1 MDSLQGQLL
10 IAEPRLPDSSFFRT
24 VVVMIQHSDQGAT
37 GLILN
42 RPGNVSLSDIWDD
55 VSDSPLA
62 RDKPIHIGGPVEGP
76 LTALHDRM
84 DLAEQTVIEGVYLSM
99 SRHNLDELLASEHGE
114 LCVFSGYSGW
124 APGQLENELSVGGWL
139 LLEAQPE
146 HVFGNPDN
154 LYKSL
159 CEEVGRTI
167 LFGDA
172 TGDQPV
178 DPGLN

>member
-10 IAEPRLPDSSFFRT
+10 IAEPRLPDSSFFRS
-24 VVVMIQHSDQGAT
+24 VVIMIQHSDDGAS

-42 RPGNVSLSDIWDD
+42 RPGNVSLSDIWQD

-76 LTALHDRM
+76 LTALHNRM

-99 SRHNLDELLASEHGE
+99 SRDSLDELLASDRGDI
-114 LCVFSGYSGW
+114 CVFSGYAGW

-139 LLEAQPE
+139 LLQAQPE
-146 HVFGNPDN
+146 HVFGDSDQ
-154 LYKSL
+154 LYNS
-159 CEEVGRTI
+159 
-167 LFGDA
+167 
-172 TGDQPV
+172 
-178 DPGLN
+178 